1 MLDPFNVLG
10 GLITEIRLLDLLM
23 RQPYSTDSK
32 EDLSKTEINQA
43 EKGKKEIMRLSMLH
57 I

>member
-1 MLDPFNVLG
+1 MYWG